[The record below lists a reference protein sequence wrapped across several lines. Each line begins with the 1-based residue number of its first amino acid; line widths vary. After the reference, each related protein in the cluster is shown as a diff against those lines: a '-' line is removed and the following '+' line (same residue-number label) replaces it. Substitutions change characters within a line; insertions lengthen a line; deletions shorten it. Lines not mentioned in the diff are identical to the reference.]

1 MSPPGRPK
9 GEHRS
14 AQHDGPP
21 VDAPKPIIL
30 VVDDDADARLVMGAA
45 LRKAGYAVR
54 VATGGHDALV
64 QFRAEAADL
73 VMLDV
78 EMPDLG
84 GYEVCRLLRVEAGP
98 LLPVVM
104 VTGMGDLESV
114 EFAYECGATDFISK
128 PVHWALVGHRVRHLL
143 RSSMAMQ
150 DLQSA
155 EARIAKLAYF
165 DSLTGLPNRLKFL
178 DSVNQAIR
186 RAEADDS
193 QLALLFIDLD
203 HFKAINDTL
212 GHAAGDQ
219 LLTQAAERLRLG
231 LRPSDIL
238 TRPAELDPLEASP
251 FDLARLGGDEFT
263 ALLNDVKDPDAA
275 LAVARRIGTLM
286 RQPFVIDGRDVTVS
300 ASLGISMYPQDGRSA
315 ADLLKHADTA
325 MYHAKRSGRD
335 RLQAYNASLT
345 EEALKQMELES
356 SLHGALERQEFHLV
370 YQPQLDVESGR
381 IKTVEALLR
390 WTHPVRGLVPLRD
403 FIALAE
409 QCGLMEAIS
418 DWVLR
423 TACRQAVL
431 WAAAGLPISVAV
443 NLSPIQ
449 FRAPDLATKIIGVLA
464 QEGLDPARLEVE
476 VTEGALMEDTDLAR
490 QSLAA
495 LCAHG
500 VRLALDDFGTGYSS
514 LAHITRMPIDHIKID
529 RCFVNDLHERAE
541 SESVVRAV
549 LAIAQS
555 LGLRVTAEGIETA
568 QQAQTM
574 VVMGCHTLQGYH
586 ISRPVPAEQIPAL
599 CARQWPMPCPQA
611 PERGLLANSRLRRA
625 G

>member
-1 MSPPGRPK
+1 M
-9 GEHRS
+9 
-14 AQHDGPP
+14 
-21 VDAPKPIIL
+21 DAPKPIIL

-54 VATGGHDALV
+54 MATGGRDALA
-64 QFRAEAADL
+64 QFRAEGADL

-78 EMPDLG
+78 EMPDLD
-84 GYEVCRLLRVEAGP
+84 GYEVCRQLRVEAGP

-263 ALLNDVKDPDAA
+263 ALLNDVTDPDAA
-275 LAVARRIGTLM
+275 LAVARRIGTLL

-356 SLHGALERQEFHLV
+356 SLRGALERQEFHLV

-381 IKTVEALLR
+381 IKSVEALLR
-390 WTHPVRGLVPLRD
+390 WTHPVRGLVPLGD

-423 TACRQAVL
+423 TACRQAVR

-514 LAHITRMPIDHIKID
+514 LADITRIPIDHIKID

-555 LGLRVTAEGIETA
+555 LGMRVTAEGIETA

-599 CARQWPMPCPQA
+599 CARQWPMPCTQA
-611 PERGLLANSRLRRA
+611 PERRLLANSRLRRA

>member
-1 MSPPGRPK
+1 M
-9 GEHRS
+9 
-14 AQHDGPP
+14 
-21 VDAPKPIIL
+21 
-30 VVDDDADARLVMGAA
+30 
-45 LRKAGYAVR
+45 
-54 VATGGHDALV
+54 
-64 QFRAEAADL
+64 
-73 VMLDV
+73 
-78 EMPDLG
+78 
-84 GYEVCRLLRVEAGP
+84 
-98 LLPVVM
+98 
-104 VTGMGDLESV
+104 
-114 EFAYECGATDFISK
+114 
-128 PVHWALVGHRVRHLL
+128 
-143 RSSMAMQ
+143 
-150 DLQSA
+150 
-155 EARIAKLAYF
+155 
-165 DSLTGLPNRLKFL
+165 
-178 DSVNQAIR
+178 
-186 RAEADDS
+186 
-193 QLALLFIDLD
+193 
-203 HFKAINDTL
+203 
-212 GHAAGDQ
+212 
-219 LLTQAAERLRLG
+219 
-231 LRPSDIL
+231 
-238 TRPAELDPLEASP
+238 
-251 FDLARLGGDEFT
+251 
-263 ALLNDVKDPDAA
+263 
-275 LAVARRIGTLM
+275 
-286 RQPFVIDGRDVTVS
+286 
-300 ASLGISMYPQDGRSA
+300 
-315 ADLLKHADTA
+315 
-325 MYHAKRSGRD
+325 
-335 RLQAYNASLT
+335 QAYNASLT

-356 SLHGALERQEFHLV
+356 SLRGALERQEFHLV

-381 IKTVEALLR
+381 IKSVEALLR
-390 WTHPVRGLVPLRD
+390 WTHPVRGLVPLDD

-423 TACRQAVL
+423 TACRQAVR

-514 LAHITRMPIDHIKID
+514 LACITRMPIDHIKID

-555 LGLRVTAEGIETA
+555 LGMRVTAEGIETA

-586 ISRPVPAEQIPAL
+586 ISRPVPAKQIPAL
-599 CARQWPMPCPQA
+599 CARQWPMPCTQA

>member
-1 MSPPGRPK
+1 MS
-9 GEHRS
+9 
-14 AQHDGPP
+14 AT
-21 VDAPKPIIL
+21 KPTIL

-54 VATGGHDALV
+54 MATGGHDALA

-104 VTGMGDLESV
+104 VTGMDDLESI
-114 EFAYECGATDFISK
+114 ESAFECGATDFISK
-128 PVHWALVGHRVRHLL
+128 PVNWALVGHRVRHLL

-150 DLQSA
+150 DLRSA
-155 EARIAKLAYF
+155 EARITKLAYF
-165 DSLTGLPNRLKFL
+165 DSLTGLPNRLTFL

-186 RAEADDS
+186 RAEADDG

-203 HFKAINDTL
+203 RFKAINDTL

-231 LRPSDIL
+231 LRPSDRL
-238 TRPAELDPLEASP
+238 TRPAELNPCETSP
-251 FDLARLGGDEFT
+251 FGLARLGGDEFT
-263 ALLNDVKDPDAA
+263 ALLNDVKDSDAA
-275 LAVARRIGTLM
+275 VAVARRIGTLM
-286 RQPFVIDGRDVTVS
+286 RQPFAIDGRDVTVS
-300 ASLGISMYPQDGRSA
+300 VSLGISMYPQDGRNA

-335 RLQAYNASLT
+335 RLQTYNAAMTDEML
-345 EEALKQMELES
+345 ERMELES
-356 SLHGALERQEFHLV
+356 SLRGALEQQEFHLL

-381 IKTVEALLR
+381 IKSVEALLR
-390 WTHPVRGLVPLRD
+390 WTHPIRGPVPPGD

-409 QCGLMEAIS
+409 QCGLIEAIS

-423 TACRQAVL
+423 TACRQAVR
-431 WAAAGLPISVAV
+431 WAAEGLPIGVAV

-464 QEGLDPARLEVE
+464 QEGLEPARLEVE
-476 VTEGALMEDTDLAR
+476 VTEGALMENTDLAR
-490 QSLAA
+490 QTLTA
-495 LCAHG
+495 LRAHG

-514 LAHITRMPIDHIKID
+514 LAYITRMPIDHIKID

-555 LGLRVTAEGIETA
+555 LGMRVTAEGIETE
-568 QQAQTM
+568 QQARTL

-599 CARQWPMPCPQA
+599 CARQWAMPCPQT
-611 PERGLLANSRLRRA
+611 PKRGLLANGRLRRA